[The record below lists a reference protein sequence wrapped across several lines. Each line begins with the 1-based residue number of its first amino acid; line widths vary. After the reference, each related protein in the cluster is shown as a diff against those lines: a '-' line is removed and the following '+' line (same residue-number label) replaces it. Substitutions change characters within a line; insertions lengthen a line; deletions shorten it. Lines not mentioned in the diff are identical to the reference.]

1 MAKNTLEISYR
12 PEHVTLSKA
21 FEDTIIFISGY
32 FARSKTI
39 MKNIKANIQQSR
51 LYKDDQGLT
60 TVISVFNSSKP
71 AKTITLQVHYSINDK
86 GVSKVKYVHY
96 DNFISLKAISKDY
109 IRIAE
114 YSFKSDEWE

>member
-1 MAKNTLEISYR
+1 
-12 PEHVTLSKA
+12 
-21 FEDTIIFISGY
+21 
-32 FARSKTI
+32 

-71 AKTITLQVHYSINDK
+71 AKTITLQVHYSITDK
-86 GVSKVKYVHY
+86 GVSKVKYAHY

-109 IRIAE
+109 KRQNKHSIGIGTKLYRIAD
-114 YSFKSDEWE
+114 K

>member
-1 MAKNTLEISYR
+1 
-12 PEHVTLSKA
+12 
-21 FEDTIIFISGY
+21 
-32 FARSKTI
+32 

-51 LYKDDQGLT
+51 LYKDKQGLT
-60 TVISVFNSSKP
+60 TVISVFNSNKP
-71 AKTITLQVHYSINDK
+71 AKTITLQVHYSITDK

-114 YSFKSDEWE
+114 YSFKSDE